1 MKRLLVTQETINQFF
16 MEFDLH
22 KEWREFST
30 SSFNVCFSTLKL
42 ILQRISPIK
51 YISLSPGNFFNL
63 RSMREL
69 SSSDLED
76 C

>member
-30 SSFNVCFSTLKL
+30 SSFKLQCLFLNIKIDPEKNFS
-42 ILQRISPIK
+42 
-51 YISLSPGNFFNL
+51 N
-63 RSMREL
+63 
-69 SSSDLED
+69 
-76 C
+76 

>member
-30 SSFNVCFSTLKL
+30 SSFKLQCLFLNIKIDPEKNFSNK
-42 ILQRISPIK
+42 IYVFISW
-51 YISLSPGNFFNL
+51 
-63 RSMREL
+63 
-69 SSSDLED
+69 
-76 C
+76 